1 MKGTYLL
8 TMLAS
13 TLMGG
18 AFAVCQNYESGTVY
32 RSVDIVSGEPSWPF
46 GLSLCTL
53 VQMKCTIRVVCADT
67 SIYGKDGTVD
77 GRTITMPFGVD
88 PVTAVGIKG
97 STGTLEPETGII
109 RFSNGHGLYPANLA
123 PDSCENALWMSM
135 SQSYMCP
142 EANAAPLIEMAD
154 NAADTSSGSGEAEDE
169 WTCAL
174 SRCQD
179 RFESAGGNAI
189 AENFNWGVNIFYTLH
204 QLEIN
209 EPLKD
214 AVACACT
221 CEGTHNPSAWPI
233 GGLVCQSFVFLS
245 FFGR

>member
-1 MKGTYLL
+1 
-8 TMLAS
+8 
-13 TLMGG
+13 
-18 AFAVCQNYESGTVY
+18 
-32 RSVDIVSGEPSWPF
+32 
-46 GLSLCTL
+46 
-53 VQMKCTIRVVCADT
+53 
-67 SIYGKDGTVD
+67 
-77 GRTITMPFGVD
+77 
-88 PVTAVGIKG
+88 
-97 STGTLEPETGII
+97 
-109 RFSNGHGLYPANLA
+109 
-123 PDSCENALWMSM
+123 M

-142 EANAAPLIEMAD
+142 EANAAQLIEMAD
-154 NAADTSSGSGEAEDE
+154 NAADTSNGSGEAEDE

-245 FFGR
+245 FFGPQFRRSTSHRILNLFCIPLACTYSASRLTTIPLSCMHAPHA